1 MLDSNPA
8 LNSLVQRSWIY
19 GGDPALRYR
28 LQHTKNERLT
38 DVSQNPETA
47 TSLNIGDET
56 RGKSFRGWDN
66 HRKRPLY

>member
-8 LNSLVQRSWIY
+8 VNSFVQRSWIY

-28 LQHTKNERLT
+28 LQHTKNKKLV

-47 TSLNIGDET
+47 TSFNIGDES
-56 RGKSFRGWDN
+56 RGTTFRGWNN
-66 HRKRPLY
+66 HRKRPVY